1 MVSNVIDLH
10 TELILRDDD
19 RALTARQTI
28 TIELRSHYYQQERL
42 RRAIEYGRLCQ
53 SRRIQQI
60 ANISELIEVKEE
72 KLRDIE

>member
-1 MVSNVIDLH
+1 MESNVIDLH

-28 TIELRSHYYQQERL
+28 TIELRSHYYEQERL
-42 RRAIEYGRLCQ
+42 RRAIEYGRLSQ
-53 SRRIQQI
+53 SRRIQQF

-72 KLRDIE
+72 KLGDTE